1 MKKLI
6 VVLFI
11 LLVLLMLVGRLPIR
25 TGDVTKQTVYLS
37 LLNCFHIKDRN
48 AEALMMLID
57 DDGGDGIFRIKQ
69 ICDRVG
75 CKATFAVV
83 PAWLDPVR
91 CDSLRRWQS
100 EGHGIAVHGYNHGRW
115 KDFSY
120 EEVVDDIKTCLDS
133 LKDKG
138 FFIDRIHI
146 VVSPGFN
153 NTRAIRNAVKDMGF
167 KMVCGASIVNPDTTA
182 FQWGR
187 LFVKKSTDMEMTRE
201 MLLRA
206 KENNDFI
213 VLGTHSSM
221 PEEFSPEKT
230 EEILRMGKEM
240 GFRFI
245 N

>member
-1 MKKLI
+1 
-6 VVLFI
+6 
-11 LLVLLMLVGRLPIR
+11 
-25 TGDVTKQTVYLS
+25 
-37 LLNCFHIKDRN
+37 
-48 AEALMMLID
+48 
-57 DDGGDGIFRIKQ
+57 
-69 ICDRVG
+69 
-75 CKATFAVV
+75 
-83 PAWLDPVR
+83 
-91 CDSLRRWQS
+91 
-100 EGHGIAVHGYNHGRW
+100 
-115 KDFSY
+115 
-120 EEVVDDIKTCLDS
+120 
-133 LKDKG
+133 
-138 FFIDRIHI
+138 
-146 VVSPGFN
+146 
-153 NTRAIRNAVKDMGF
+153 
-167 KMVCGASIVNPDTTA
+167 MVCGANIVNPDTTA